1 MKRPLVNTA
10 LVAIVILVASCL
22 NTLEPDVSAE
32 EAVGVEEVGL
42 PRTTDEAIAAAREY
56 YERHKE
62 ESRVVGGDG
71 DQPLWPWQAKPHAP
85 YDLGE
90 YEIVWS
96 SGYMKSYPGRV
107 LTDFDII
114 KEHDFIYFPDTSD
127 HHSGMKLRSRFVSVQ
142 SPDTTIQY
150 IATYIPHEI
159 YYDRY
164 YSVRHGGGS
173 IGLQEVNFSGRVLHT
188 TLDGYHYASYRVWQ
202 GVITKQVELYNNPLM
217 TMQQRYEEFFNIM
230 ENYHVGVCKLSE
242 EVTDTSTLT
251 EDDVANTILIEE
263 ISIIAPAPKPRV
275 VHYGTIYKYTPDWS
289 TVSSYV
295 KFYNHLGGGGGGGS
309 ATEGTLPDSGETP
322 PDVTAPTIDGKT
334 PEEVSED
341 IFNNYGNLADSVKTK
356 VNTMIAEIAEDCM
369 GKELLSQLMGRNVI
383 FEFSATAPRSRF
395 FHNENKVL
403 MKNNLSE
410 VLLHELFHAY
420 QYNVACQKNVS
431 TYEGLIRNFEAEAY
445 VAMYFYMDRC
455 FSLEMY
461 SRQKRFAKRNIVG
474 MNASK
479 AAMCLTYQGYI
490 NEWDVKV
497 EDVFRSNF
505 KIAAFNAVKDK
516 NISFNETRSIDENIG
531 ILRTLSQ
538 NCEDY

>member
-1 MKRPLVNTA
+1 MKRPLA
-10 LVAIVILVASCL
+10 YLAAISIVALVASCL
-22 NTLEPDVSAE
+22 NTLEPGVSVETE
-32 EAVGVEEVGL
+32 EGEVL
-42 PRTTDEAIAAAREY
+42 DITNDEAIAAAREY

-114 KEHDFIYFPDTSD
+114 KEHDFIYFPDTCD
-127 HHSGMKLRSRFVSVQ
+127 HYSGMKLRSRFVSVQ

-188 TLDGYHYASYRVWQ
+188 TLDGYHYAAYRVWQ

-242 EVTDTSTLT
+242 EVVDESVLA
-251 EDDVANTILIEE
+251 EDDIANTILIEE

-322 PDVTAPTIDGKT
+322 PNVTTPSIDGKT
-334 PEEVSED
+334 PEEVSEE

-369 GKELLSQLMGRNVI
+369 GKELLSQLMGRNVT

-395 FHNENKVL
+395 YHNENKVVL
-403 MKNNLSE
+403 KNNHSE
-410 VLLHELFHAY
+410 GLMHELFHAY
-420 QYNVACQKNVS
+420 QYNVSCQGNVA
-431 TYEGLIRNFEAEAY
+431 TYSGLIKNFEAEAY
-445 VAMYFYMDRC
+445 VATYFYMNRYAPNSSAISDRLNSFMTNNPVGTWATLAAKC
-455 FSLEMY
+455 VDEHGELLEDKSFEDFIYNFEIAGQVAVNDKDIMFFIGEDNTEY
-461 SRQKRFAKRNIVG
+461 YTSIMG
-474 MNASK
+474 LLSSK
-479 AAMCLTYQGYI
+479 C
-490 NEWDVKV
+490 D
-497 EDVFRSNF
+497 
-505 KIAAFNAVKDK
+505 
-516 NISFNETRSIDENIG
+516 
-531 ILRTLSQ
+531 
-538 NCEDY
+538 